1 MEKKEPP
8 PDVRWAHSL
17 EELVHEHLSPG
28 HRYSYC
34 SADGYLPVPASC
46 WANCLRPRNL
56 SRSCWNNGVILLVL
70 IGFIYQR
77 IDMFVDI
84 AIVYALLNFM
94 MVIVLSRYFE
104 RGGEKPE

>member
-1 MEKKEPP
+1 MSTFLLGIAILIAVLTAICLYRLAVGRTVF
-8 PDVRWAHSL
+8 DRVISVA
-17 EELVHEHLSPG
+17 LVG
-28 HRYSYC
+28 T
-34 SADGYLPVPASC
+34 
-46 WANCLRPRNL
+46 
-56 SRSCWNNGVILLVL
+56 NGVILLVL

-84 AIVYALLNFM
+84 AIAYALLNFM